1 MSARLQPEA
10 HPALAA
16 LHGLVGTWQ
25 GEGDGHYPTLASF
38 RYREEVT
45 FDHDGRPVLRYTQS
59 TRRFE
64 EDVPMHVE
72 VGYLR
77 LPAVDTAE
85 LVIAQP
91 TGIAEVAT
99 LTLRTVGTALVL
111 DGARAVLART
121 PSAKHVTDVRRRFV
135 LDGDT
140 LDYDLWMTYA
150 GHDDTHHLRATLHRR

>member
-1 MSARLQPEA
+1 MGAELN
-10 HPALAA
+10 PAIAA
-16 LHGLVGTWQ
+16 LHGLVGSWQ
-25 GEGDGHYPTLASF
+25 GDGEGHYPTIAPF
-38 RYREEVT
+38 RYREDVT
-45 FDHDGRPVLRYTQS
+45 FGHDGRPVLRYSQA
-59 TRRFE
+59 TRRID

-77 LPAVDTAE
+77 LPAPDTAE

-99 LTLRTVGTALVL
+99 LAVRTEGAALIL
-111 DGARAVLART
+111 EGARAVIART
-121 PSAKHVTDVRRRFV
+121 PSAKEVIDVRRRLV

-150 GHDDTHHLRATLHRR
+150 GHDDAHHLRATLHRR

>member
-1 MSARLQPEA
+1 MSAEL
-10 HPALAA
+10 HPALTAVR
-16 LHGLVGTWQ
+16 GLVGTWQ
-25 GEGDGHYPTLASF
+25 GEGDGHYPTIAPF

-45 FDHDGRPVLRYTQS
+45 FGHDGRPVLRYTQT
-59 TRRFE
+59 TRRSD

-77 LPAVDTAE
+77 LPAAGTAE

-91 TGIAEVAT
+91 TGFAEVAT
-99 LTLRTVGTALVL
+99 LTVRTEDTALVL

-121 PSAKHVTDVRRRFV
+121 PSAKDVLDVRRRFV

-140 LDYDLWMTYA
+140 LTYDLWMTYA
-150 GHDDTHHLRATLHRR
+150 GHDDTHHLCATLHRR